1 MARLVNDIRTR
12 LYVDG
17 DWRDISTHVRQS
29 DKVRIRRGYGAEDET
44 APPSTCKLTLDNGP
58 LKGNGDYNPRNPL
71 GQWYGKLGQSTP
83 LELACRTAKDTMTAT
98 ASNGWGTTEAHANG
112 AFDALTW
119 TSFTAG
125 AGAGTADFSKS
136 SGRAHH
142 VLTAAGAIRVSYLA
156 AVSMRD
162 FDVAVT
168 FNLPTNNVTGTSL
181 TSGISVANFLIR
193 AQGAISDYLMLR
205 LVAQTD
211 ETFTMDWWAATGGG
225 NPATITDFPITVPS
239 MTQASQDIRV
249 RVQAEG
255 RTVRAKMWNAADAEP
270 FDWHITESIQ
280 GNLAS
285 TLPTQDAA
293 GWIGIRS
300 SLTGTNTNGPITV
313 SYDDFELFSP
323 EFTGEVASWPRARD
337 TSGKDRTVAITAADV
352 TRRLGTGASP
362 LDSALRRFIL
372 TTGVNPLPVAYW
384 PLEDGPNA
392 DADRVTSATGL
403 GMLGFLPPTAGT
415 TVGKVDWAAE
425 KSLPGGSQ
433 APSLTGGA
441 SLVAFLNPP
450 SNTTVW
456 MLTFCMKQS
465 YADGTYVQLTTQSG
479 YLNFVMTRNPDSLDV
494 DISLSID
501 NGALSTILIYSFPD
515 KNDVEEWHQFSISA
529 IQNGVDVDFFLEI
542 DGEFADNFTETTETL
557 EGLLRVQMSSVTDA
571 SQDTSFAHV
580 AIYNDFS
587 TSVGALWEAATGND
601 GERALLRAVRLCD
614 EEQIPI
620 HWTGSGV
627 FGTVQN
633 TERMGPQRPDPFLK
647 AVQECAELDNG
658 LLYSK
663 RISGSFEFRTLSTMY
678 ARSPWATLSLSGG
691 HFSPPWDPTPDD
703 QGLRNDI
710 TANRRDGGT
719 ARHELDDG
727 SRYSVSSPA
736 DGGAGRYNSAVTVN
750 AERDSQLLPQAMW
763 RVHLGTA
770 DEDRFPGIRL
780 NLARDVFRD
789 TAGLALS
796 AKLRDLDVGDL
807 VALTDM
813 ESDDQYEG
821 LSQLVVGYFKVFDQL
836 TYDLTLTC
844 RPGSRYETGVIDSG
858 WQLDSD
864 TTVTAEALDTTETG
878 IDVTVTGTAWTAT
891 GMPYDLMVGG
901 ERVTATALS
910 GTGPAQTFTVTRSV
924 NGVVKS
930 HATGAQIRL
939 ADPNYLGK

>member
-1 MARLVNDIRTR
+1 MSRLVNDIRTR
-12 LYVDG
+12 LYINS

-29 DKVRIRRGYGAEDET
+29 DKIRVRRGYGAEDDT

-58 LKGNGDYNPRNPL
+58 LKGNGAYNPRNPL
-71 GQWYGKLGQSTP
+71 GTWYGYLGQSTP
-83 LELACRTAKDTMTAT
+83 LELACRTAKDTMSSTVA
-98 ASNGWGTTEAHANG
+98 NGWGTTEAHANEAFG
-112 AFDALTW
+112 ALAW
-119 TSFTAG
+119 TVLGTTSNYAKAAG
-125 AGAGTADFSKS
+125 KATHA
-136 SGRAHH
+136 
-142 VLTAAGAIRVSYLA
+142 LTAAGDVRVSYLA
-156 AVSMRD
+156 TVSMRD
-162 FDVAVT
+162 LDFAVT
-168 FNLPTNNVTGTSL
+168 FTLPTNNVTGS
-181 TSGISVANFLIR
+181 SIGAGIGVANIVLR
-193 AQGAISDYLMLR
+193 GQGALSDYLMLR

-211 ETFTMDWWAATGGG
+211 ESFTMDWWAATGGG
-225 NPATITDFPITVPS
+225 AAATITNFPITVPG

-255 RTVRAKMWNAADAEP
+255 RTIRAKMWNAASAEP
-270 FDWHITESIQ
+270 FGWHITESIE
-280 GNLAS
+280 GALAS
-285 TLPTQDAA
+285 TALTQDAA

-300 SLTGTNTNGPITV
+300 SLVGGNTNGPITI
-313 SYDDFELFSP
+313 SYDNLELFSP
-323 EFTGEVASWPRARD
+323 EFTGEVASWPRSRD
-337 TSGKDRTVAITAADV
+337 TSGGDRTVNITAADV

-362 LDSALRRFIL
+362 LNSALRRFIL
-372 TTGVNPLPVAYW
+372 ITGVNEPPVAYW

-392 DADRVTSATGL
+392 DADRVLSATGI

-415 TVGKVDWAAE
+415 AVGKVEWAAE
-425 KSLPGGSQ
+425 RSLPGGLQ

-450 SNTTVW
+450 SNATEWV
-456 MLTFCMKQS
+456 LSFCMKQS
-465 YADGTYVQLTTQSG
+465 YSDGTYVQLTTQSG
-479 YLNFVMTRNPDSLDV
+479 YLNIVMTRNPDSLAI
-494 DISLSID
+494 DIGLSID
-501 NGALSTILIYSFPD
+501 NGALSTILVYSHPT
-515 KNDVEEWHQFSISA
+515 KNDVEEWHQFTISA
-529 IQNGVDVDFFLEI
+529 TQSGTDVVFFLEI
-542 DGEFADNFTETTETL
+542 DGVFADNFTEPTETL

-580 AIYNDFS
+580 AIYNSFGVS
-587 TSVGALWEAATGND
+587 ASSLYEAATGND
-601 GERALLRAVRLCD
+601 GERALPRALRLCD
-614 EEQIPI
+614 EEQVEF

-627 FGTVQN
+627 FGTPQN
-633 TERMGPQRPDPFLK
+633 TETMGSQKAKKFLELM
-647 AVQECAELDNG
+647 QECATLDNG

-663 RISGSFEFRTLSTMY
+663 RISGSFEFRTLQTMY
-678 ARSPWATLSLSGG
+678 ARSAWATLSMSTK

-703 QGLRNDI
+703 QGLRNDV
-710 TANRRDGGT
+710 TANRQDGGT

-727 SRYSVSSPA
+727 SRYSVSPPSE
-736 DGGAGRYNSAVTVN
+736 GGAGRYDSTVTVN

-813 ESDDQYEG
+813 ESDDQYEN
-821 LSQLVVGYFKVFDQL
+821 LSQLVVGYTKVFDQL

-844 RPGSRYETGVIDSG
+844 RPGSRYATGIIGSG

-910 GTGPAQTFTVTRSV
+910 GAGPAQTFTVTRSV

>member
-1 MARLVNDIRTR
+1 VSRLVNDIRTR
-12 LYVDG
+12 LYIDS
-17 DWRDISTHVRQS
+17 DWRDISTHVRQA
-29 DKVRIRRGYGAEDET
+29 DKVRIRRGYGAEDDT

-71 GQWYGKLGQSTP
+71 GQWYGYLGQSTP
-83 LELACRTAKDTMTAT
+83 LELACRVAKDTMSVT

-112 AFDALTW
+112 AFGALPW
-119 TSFTAG
+119 TV
-125 AGAGTADFSKS
+125 FSTTSNYAK
-136 SGRAHH
+136 
-142 VLTAAGAIRVSYLA
+142 AAGKATHALSAAGDVRVSYLA
-156 AVSMRD
+156 TVSMRD
-162 FDVAVT
+162 LDFAVT
-168 FNLPTNNVTGTSL
+168 FNLPTNNVTGS
-181 TSGISVANFLIR
+181 SVGAGIGVANIVLR
-193 AQGAISDYLMLR
+193 GQGALSDYLMLR

-225 NPATITDFPITVPS
+225 GAATITNFPVAVPG

-255 RTVRAKMWNAADAEP
+255 RTIRAKMWNAADAEP
-270 FDWHITESIQ
+270 FGWHITECIE
-280 GNLAS
+280 GALAS
-285 TLPTQDAA
+285 TAPTQDAA

-300 SLTGTNTNGPITV
+300 SLIGGNTNGPITI
-313 SYDDFELFSP
+313 SYDDLELFSP
-323 EFTGEVASWPRARD
+323 EFAGEVSSWPRSRD
-337 TSGKDRTVAITAADV
+337 TSGGDRTVNITAADV
-352 TRRLGTGASP
+352 TRRLGTGTSP
-362 LDSALRRFIL
+362 LNSALRRYVLITPINNL
-372 TTGVNPLPVAYW
+372 LPVAYW

-392 DADRVTSATGL
+392 DADRVLSATGI

-415 TVGKVDWAAE
+415 SVGTVDWAAE
-425 KSLPGGSQ
+425 RSLPGGLQ

-450 SNTTVW
+450 SNASQW
-456 MLTFCMKQS
+456 MLSFCMKQS
-465 YADGTYVQLTTQSG
+465 YSDGTYVQLTTQSG
-479 YLNFVMTRNPDSLDV
+479 YLNFVLSRNPDTLNIDV
-494 DISLSID
+494 SLSID
-501 NGALSTILIYSFPD
+501 NGPLSTILIYSFPD
-515 KNDVEEWHQFSISA
+515 KNDLEEWHQFCITA
-529 IQNGVDVDFFLEI
+529 FQNGVDIDFFLEI
-542 DGEFADNFTETTETL
+542 DGAFADNFTETTETL

-580 AIYNDFS
+580 MIFDAPFSVDVAGLYDAAIGS
-587 TSVGALWEAATGND
+587 T
-601 GERALLRAVRLCD
+601 GERALSRALRLCE
-614 EEQIPI
+614 EEQVEF
-620 HWTGSGV
+620 HWTGSGI
-627 FGTVQN
+627 FATTPN
-633 TERMGPQRPDPFLK
+633 TEKMGPQKAKKFLDLI
-647 AVQECAELDNG
+647 QECATLDNG

-663 RISGSFEFRTLSTMY
+663 RISGSFEFRTLGTMY
-678 ARSPWATLSLSGG
+678 ARSSWATLSMSDG

-703 QGLRNDI
+703 QGLRNDV
-710 TANRRDGGT
+710 TANRQDGGT

-727 SRYSVSSPA
+727 SRYSVSSPS
-736 DGGAGRYNSAVTVN
+736 DGGAGRYDSTVTVN
-750 AERDSQLLPQAMW
+750 AERDSQLLAQAQW

-807 VALTDM
+807 VALTGM
-813 ESDDQYEG
+813 QSDDQYED
-821 LSQLVVGYFKVFDQL
+821 LSQLVVGYVKVFDQL

-844 RPGSRYETGVIDSG
+844 RPGSRYATGIIDSG

-864 TTVTAEALDTTETG
+864 TTVTAEALDDTETG

-910 GTGPAQTFTVTRSV
+910 GAGPAQTFTVTRSV

-930 HATGAQIRL
+930 HSTGAQIRL